1 MYCNLSETETI
12 SVTEKEP
19 ESEHMA
25 FVTIGVDGDG
35 PRWVLMQTC
44 LHILCKLCDLTPP
57 KNYNY
62 FSGIYRQ
69 CALNRGA

>member
-1 MYCNLSETETI
+1 MSVFERRILHLWFLFLCVQVCFCMYFNLRKTETI
-12 SVTEKEP
+12 SVYEKEP

-44 LHILCKLCDLTPP
+44 LHILCKL
-57 KNYNY
+57 
-62 FSGIYRQ
+62 
-69 CALNRGA
+69 